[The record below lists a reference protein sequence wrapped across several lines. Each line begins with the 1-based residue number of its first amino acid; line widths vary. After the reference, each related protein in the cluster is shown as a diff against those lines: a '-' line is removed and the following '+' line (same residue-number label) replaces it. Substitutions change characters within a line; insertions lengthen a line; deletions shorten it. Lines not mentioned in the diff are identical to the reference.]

1 MDFCGGW
8 IRTLAPATG
17 TVGDWQTGFSSPVD
31 LRIAGDGSVMVLSQG
46 GGGILQRVAYTAL
59 CGLRWAFFF
68 VLPHPLDWTQTSEV
82 PVAFTPG
89 SRRGAMAD
97 INMTPLIDV
106 MLVLL
111 IIFMIAAPMM
121 TTGVDVKLPESRTGR
136 NLESEALTV
145 SITFDG
151 RLQFDKAFM
160 PLPVLANQLK
170 AKAQSGGKRPVLVRA
185 DHNVPYGRVIQV
197 VDAIREAG
205 FTQVGFVTAAA
216 PVLPLTDTK

>member
-1 MDFCGGW
+1 M
-8 IRTLAPATG
+8 
-17 TVGDWQTGFSSPVD
+17 
-31 LRIAGDGSVMVLSQG
+31 
-46 GGGILQRVAYTAL
+46 
-59 CGLRWAFFF
+59 
-68 VLPHPLDWTQTSEV
+68 
-82 PVAFTPG
+82 AFTPG
-89 SRRGAMAD
+89 SKRDEMAS

-136 NLESEALTV
+136 NLESEALTI

-151 RLQFDKAFM
+151 RLQFGQAFM
-160 PLPVLANQLK
+160 ALPVLANQLK

-197 VDAIREAG
+197 VDAIRDAG

-216 PVLPLTDTK
+216 PTAPPIDVK